1 MADTIIDN
9 THPFDYLNDFLTL
22 ARSGAAWLERHA
34 KHDEDG
40 IYWDY
45 EPEDGTPGG
54 HSLFSGDGGV
64 ALAFLQLWQE
74 TGERHYL
81 DVAIEQAEAHV
92 NRWKHGTLS
101 PERAQRGL
109 AGLELI
115 PGNEWSYYLGVT
127 GPAYV
132 LLEVGRNAKRQDL
145 VDAGFAIL
153 DDVIAHAK
161 PVTTNGGDG
170 VQWSGEP
177 GILLDGGIIVVLAW
191 AYETFGCKDYAQ
203 IIEHAAEAVLAKAVR
218 HDGGDDGDS
227 GDGATRG
234 ATGLSWQ
241 GLDSTALGAPAITE
255 WPGFEFGTAGV
266 GFLLT
271 RAWQVTGRQEFLD
284 AALQGKAYLES
295 IAVPVGDGRLVPYRT
310 DRGDLFYLGNCHG
323 PAGTSR
329 FAQELAVATGDS
341 QHLDWRDEL
350 YRGLVATGA
359 PQTHSAGYW
368 HTSTLCCGTAAITH
382 FGIALW
388 SATGSDE
395 YRGFALAAARQL
407 AGESFL
413 EDGPAHWP
421 DAFVRVEPDY
431 VSSRSSYLAGVAGIV
446 AVLVEA
452 ARLTRGVKPSLR
464 LPEDP
469 YPREA

>member
-1 MADTIIDN
+1 MADTIIDS
-9 THPFDYLNDFLTL
+9 THPFDYLNDFLSL
-22 ARSGAAWLERHA
+22 ARSGAQWLETHA
-34 KHDEDG
+34 KRDEDG
-40 IYWDY
+40 VYWDY
-45 EPEDGTPGG
+45 EPEAGTTGG

-74 TGERHYL
+74 TGERRYL
-81 DVAIEQAEAHV
+81 DVAVEQAEAHV
-92 NRWKHGTLS
+92 NRWKRGTLA

-109 AGLELI
+109 AGLEKI
-115 PGNEWSYYLGVT
+115 PGGEWSYYLGVA

-132 LLEVGRNAKRQDL
+132 VLEVGRNAERADL
-145 VDAGFAIL
+145 VETGLAIL
-153 DDVIAHAK
+153 DDVIAHAEL
-161 PVTTNGGDG
+161 VRDDDTG

-191 AYETFGCKDYAQ
+191 AYETFGRKDYATV
-203 IIEHAAEAVLAKAVR
+203 IEHAAEAVLAKAIH
-218 HDGGDDGDS
+218 HDGDEGGD
-227 GDGATRG
+227 AV
-234 ATGLSWQ
+234 LSWQ
-241 GLDSTALGAPAITE
+241 GLSSTVLGASVSVE

-271 RAWQVTGRQEFLD
+271 RAWQITGREEFLN
-284 AALQGKAYLES
+284 AALAGKAYLDS
-295 IAVPVGDGRLVPYRT
+295 IAVPVGEGQLIPYRT

-323 PAGTSR
+323 PSGTSR
-329 FAQELAVATGDS
+329 FAQELAVATGES
-341 QHLDWRDEL
+341 QYDDWRDAL

-368 HTSTLCCGTAAITH
+368 HTSTLCCGTAAIAH

-388 SATGSDE
+388 SVTGGDE
-395 YRGFALAAARQL
+395 HRRFALEAARQL

-413 EDGPAHWP
+413 ENGPAHWP

-452 ARLTRGVKPSLR
+452 ARLERGAKPSLR

-469 YPREA
+469 YPCEA

>member
-1 MADTIIDN
+1 MTNTIIDN
-9 THPFDYLNDFLTL
+9 SRPFGYLDDFLAL
-22 ARSGAAWLERHA
+22 ARSGAQWLERHA
-34 KHDEDG
+34 KHDDDG

-45 EPEDGTPGG
+45 EPETGTPGG

-81 DVAIEQAEAHV
+81 DIAVEQAEAHV
-92 NRWKHGTLS
+92 RRFDRGALA

-132 LLEVGRNAKRQDL
+132 ILEVGRNAGRKDL
-145 VDAGFAIL
+145 VDAGLSIL
-153 DDVIAHAK
+153 DDVVAHAT
-161 PVTTNGGDG
+161 PTGDADG
-170 VQWSGEP
+170 LEWSGEP

-191 AYETFGCKDYAQ
+191 AYETFGRKEYARVV
-203 IIEHAAEAVLAKAVR
+203 ERAAEAVLAKAIR
-218 HDGGDDGDS
+218 HDG
-227 GDGATRG
+227 
-234 ATGLSWQ
+234 GLSWQ
-241 GLDSTALGAPAITE
+241 GLASSTLGAPADVE

-266 GFLLT
+266 GFLLV
-271 RAWQVTGRQEFLD
+271 RAWQVTGRKEFLD
-284 AALQGKAYLES
+284 AALVGKAYLDS
-295 IAVPVGDGRLVPYRT
+295 IAVPVGQGRLIPYRT
-310 DRGDLFYLGNCHG
+310 DRKDLFYLGNCHG
-323 PAGTSR
+323 PSGTSR
-329 FAQELAVATGDS
+329 FAQELAVATGET
-341 QHLDWRDEL
+341 QYLDWRDEL

-359 PQTHSAGYW
+359 PQTHSTGYW
-368 HTSTLCCGTAAITH
+368 HTSTLCCGTAAIAH

-395 YRGFALAAARQL
+395 HRRFALGAARQL

-431 VSSRSSYLAGVAGIV
+431 VSSRSSYLAGISGIV

-452 ARLTRGVKPSLR
+452 TRLQRGAKPALR